1 MINVFIDSNIL
12 YEDYFFEN
20 KSNNTLLEFCKEGT
34 INIFMS
40 EIVKLELRRQYEKEI
55 SEYLRQFNRLNKNS
69 ERLKINIKS
78 PEFSKIEE
86 YLDIFDSFYNDL
98 NGNDNFHYLNFENEF
113 LGDIVDRAINRKKP
127 FTEQKTELKDAII
140 WKTYSKFVE
149 DKNLEDCIF
158 LTNNTNDF
166 CVKNDKK
173 KIHPDLEK
181 DTTRF
186 SVLNSSFEFIK
197 INGTKLDSP
206 EYRFQAY
213 IEHFSLDDA
222 YVYTAIT
229 EYFEKNVFDAIS
241 LKVDRLHPSEIFSGN
256 DYYFDGYLQDYNSEI
271 IECNNVDYEI
281 IDDKALIS
289 GILLASSNVDVLEYN
304 FAKDFGEDSYVSTG
318 EHIFQFKIFFNF
330 DFYEGESF
338 KDFEITNID
347 LISVD

>member
-173 KIHPDLEK
+173 K
-181 DTTRF
+181 
-186 SVLNSSFEFIK
+186 FIQ
-197 INGTKLDSP
+197 I
-206 EYRFQAY
+206 
-213 IEHFSLDDA
+213 
-222 YVYTAIT
+222 
-229 EYFEKNVFDAIS
+229 
-241 LKVDRLHPSEIFSGN
+241 
-256 DYYFDGYLQDYNSEI
+256 
-271 IECNNVDYEI
+271 
-281 IDDKALIS
+281 
-289 GILLASSNVDVLEYN
+289 
-304 FAKDFGEDSYVSTG
+304 
-318 EHIFQFKIFFNF
+318 
-330 DFYEGESF
+330 
-338 KDFEITNID
+338 
-347 LISVD
+347 